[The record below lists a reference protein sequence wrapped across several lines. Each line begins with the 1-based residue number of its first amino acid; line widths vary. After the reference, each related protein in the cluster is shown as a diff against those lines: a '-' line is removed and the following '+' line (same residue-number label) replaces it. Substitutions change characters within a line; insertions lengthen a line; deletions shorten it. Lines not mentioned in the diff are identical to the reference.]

1 MATLSVTNIFEKW
14 RSRKKTMQALPNN
27 VWQDPFTFIAFGFG
41 AGTMPF
47 APGTFGT
54 LLAIPFYLLIA
65 SLPLTYYLGFVV
77 IFIGISTWLCERVH
91 QQIGEHD
98 HPGVTID
105 EFAGFFVTMINAPKG
120 AAWVILGFL
129 LFRFFDIVKPWPIR
143 LLDEKIANGFGT
155 VIDDVVAGFYS
166 FIILQLIGYVV

>member
-1 MATLSVTNIFEKW
+1 MIKLSVTAIFEQW
-14 RSRKKTMQALPNN
+14 RARKKIIPDLPAN
-27 VWQDPFTFIAFGFG
+27 VWQDPLTFIAFGFG

-65 SLPLTYYLGFVV
+65 RLPLMYYFTFVLIFTV
-77 IFIGISTWLCERVH
+77 ISVWLCERVH
-91 QQIGEHD
+91 RQIGEHD

-105 EFAGFFVTMINAPKG
+105 EFAGFFITMINAPLG
-120 AAWVILGFL
+120 AIWVILGFL

-143 LLDEKIANGFGT
+143 LLDEKITNGFGT
-155 VIDDVVAGFYS
+155 VIDDVIAGVYAF
-166 FIILQLIGYVV
+166 FILQLIGFIA